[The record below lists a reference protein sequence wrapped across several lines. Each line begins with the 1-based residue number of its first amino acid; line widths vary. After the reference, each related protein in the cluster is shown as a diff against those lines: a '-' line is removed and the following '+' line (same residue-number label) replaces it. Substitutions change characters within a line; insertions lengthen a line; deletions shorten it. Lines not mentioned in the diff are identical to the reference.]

1 MGKKQYN
8 ILNLGR
14 IPFRCAKGYSFLIA
28 LQKILDGIVPSIQI
42 LITAKFLDV
51 AMRIAN
57 GKSNLLEIIL
67 PLILIGVFIAYT
79 WLSSQIIKFV
89 ECKLEFKLRERFRV
103 SITEKVA
110 KLQYRH
116 IENQETWD
124 LISRVSKQPEIVF
137 KKAYINTLSF
147 LSMLLRIVG
156 VLVILISQVWW
167 AGLTILL
174 ISIPLVI
181 LAMKSGKETYDAS
194 REISKHR
201 RRYEYLG
208 EVLTGREGAL
218 ERNLFGFTEEVNK
231 KWKEQYEITRRVVFK
246 ADLKFF
252 VKLKLGSIVTAII
265 TILMTTVLIKPVL
278 DNLMSVGMFISIV
291 NGLFSLVQMMSW
303 QLSEYVGELARNKE
317 YLKDLGSFESLEEL
331 QGAVDLPSVS
341 EFEVETLE
349 FKKVSFKYPGTD
361 YYILKDL
368 SFKLEKGVHYAFV
381 GANGAG
387 KTTITKLIIGLYEE
401 FEGDIL
407 INGTSIKDY
416 KHSEL
421 KSLFSVVY
429 QDFAKYYISMKDNI
443 SLGDVNHLGKEGEEE
458 SIKNSINIMG
468 LEAAVEELPE
478 KLNTP
483 LGKIK
488 SNGQDFSGGQWQRL
502 AMARSIISK
511 ASLRILDEPT
521 AALDPISES
530 KIYEEF
536 EKISK
541 GGTTVFI
548 SHRLGSTK
556 LAQKIFVLENGTI
569 IEKGTHEE
577 LMEKG
582 GVYEKMYESQ
592 RSWYL

>member
-1 MGKKQYN
+1 M
-8 ILNLGR
+8 
-14 IPFRCAKGYSFLIA
+14 
-28 LQKILDGIVPSIQI
+28 VI
-42 LITAKFLDV
+42 LIT
-51 AMRIAN
+51 
-57 GKSNLLEIIL
+57 
-67 PLILIGVFIAYT
+67 
-79 WLSSQIIKFV
+79 
-89 ECKLEFKLRERFRV
+89 
-103 SITEKVA
+103 
-110 KLQYRH
+110 
-116 IENQETWD
+116 
-124 LISRVSKQPEIVF
+124 
-137 KKAYINTLSF
+137 
-147 LSMLLRIVG
+147 
-156 VLVILISQVWW
+156 QVWW

-201 RRYEYLG
+201 RRYECLG

-218 ERNLFGFTEEVNK
+218 ERNLFGFTKEVNK
-231 KWKEQYEITRRVVFK
+231 KWKEQYEITRRIVFK

-361 YYILKDL
+361 FYILKDL
-368 SFKLEKGVHYAFV
+368 SFKLEKGAHYAFV

-387 KTTITKLIIGLYEE
+387 KTTITKLITGLYED
-401 FEGDIL
+401 FQGDIL
-407 INGTSIKDY
+407 INGKSIKAY
-416 KHSEL
+416 KYSEL

-443 SLGDVNHLGKEGEEE
+443 SLGDVNHLGKEEEEE

-468 LEAAVEELPE
+468 LEAAVEALPE

-541 GGTTVFI
+541 GGTTIFI

-556 LAQKIFVLENGTI
+556 LAQEIFVLENGTI

-577 LMEKG
+577 LMEKR

>member
-8 ILNLGR
+8 ILDLGR

-28 LQKILDGIVPSIQI
+28 FQRILDGIVPSIQI

-51 AMRIAN
+51 AMQIAN
-57 GKSNLLEIIL
+57 GKSNLSEIIL
-67 PLILIGVFIAYT
+67 PLSLIGALIAYT

-89 ECKLEFKLRERFRV
+89 EYKLEFKLRERFRV

-110 KLQYRH
+110 KLQYKH

-124 LISRVSKQPEIVF
+124 LISRVSKQPEILL
-137 KKAYINTLSF
+137 KKAYMNTLSF

-331 QGAVDLPSVS
+331 QGAIDLPSVS

-387 KTTITKLIIGLYEE
+387 KTTITKLITGLYEE

-407 INGTSIKDY
+407 INGTSIKAY
-416 KHSEL
+416 KYSEL

-577 LMEKG
+577 LMEKR